1 MGKQDTLNSS
11 LKSGIQAS
19 FQEWLQIGTEG
30 RSRRQVHRII
40 LTNVMVATTALLSYL
55 HAISFALYDLEQLKY
70 PIFLMVVIATAIL
83 ATPYLN
89 KRNPYFGSVYNLLV
103 WLGYGYSLVTIFG
116 SESGVHFYF
125 LAGAASA
132 ILLMGV
138 YHNPL
143 SVISTSLQIGLFM
156 YFDEAIMPPSD
167 VLQLDPIFYKSLY
180 FAAIMLSMMFI
191 FCMVFYAFYQAQ
203 LAEDALASELKFSER
218 LLASMLPASI
228 ATQLKQ
234 NPDQTIAHK
243 HDEVTILFADIVDF
257 TPRAQKQTANE
268 LVTFLNDLFTRF
280 DKLAMK
286 YDLEKIKTLGDAFMV
301 AGGMPDAQPDHAKR
315 VAHMALE
322 MLSEAARYSAE
333 TGDEIELR
341 IGIHTG
347 PAVAGVIGSQKPFYD
362 VWGDTVNTAA
372 RMETHGTSG
381 KIQMT
386 TGTKQLLEKSFEFTK
401 RGNIDIKGIGKLD
414 LWYLTKSRF

>member
-1 MGKQDTLNSS
+1 MGNQGALFSN
-11 LKSGIQAS
+11 LLSGILAS

-30 RSRRQVHRII
+30 RSKRQAQRII
-40 LTNVMVATTALLSYL
+40 LTNVMVAATALLSYL
-55 HAISFALYDLEQLKY
+55 HAISFSLYDLEQLKY

-89 KRNPYFGSVYNLLV
+89 KRNPYFGSVYNLFV
-103 WLGYGYSLVTIFG
+103 WLGYSYAMVTIFG
-116 SESGVHFYF
+116 SESGMHFYF
-125 LAGAASA
+125 LAGATSA

-143 SVISTSLQIGLFM
+143 SVISTAVQIGLFM
-156 YFDEAIMPPSD
+156 YFDEKVIPPSD
-167 VLQLDPIFYKSLY
+167 VLHLDPIFYKSLY
-180 FAAIMLSMMFI
+180 FAAIMLSMAFI
-191 FCMVFYAFYQAQ
+191 FCMIFYAFYQAQ
-203 LAEDALASELKFSER
+203 LAEDALAHELEFSER

-228 ATQLKQ
+228 AAQLKQ
-234 NPDQTIAHK
+234 NPDQTIAQK
-243 HDEVTILFADIVDF
+243 HDQVTILFADIVDF
-257 TPRAQKQTANE
+257 TPRARKQTATE
-268 LVTFLNDLFTRF
+268 LVTLLNDLFTRF

-301 AGGMPDAQPDHAKR
+301 AGGMPEPQPDHAKR
-315 VAHMALE
+315 VAHMALD
-322 MLSEAARYSAE
+322 MLEEAEQYSAE
-333 TGDEIELR
+333 TGDKLELR

-372 RMETHGTSG
+372 RLETYGTNG

-386 TGTKQLLEKSFEFTK
+386 TSTKKLLDKSFIFSK
-401 RGNIDIKGIGKLD
+401 RGNLEIKGIGKLD
-414 LWYLTKSRF
+414 LWYLTKARF